1 MLDIVACVY
10 VHDRF
15 FNLRLSAV
23 MLTMEMLFG
32 LGLLIWLVFQV
43 TLAKEICIYLT
54 FARKFAAIE
63 ASAPECIQVAAK
75 YDMKML
81 STSKL
86 LSLILVLKW
95 MN

>member
-32 LGLLIWLVFQV
+32 LGLLI
-43 TLAKEICIYLT
+43 
-54 FARKFAAIE
+54 
-63 ASAPECIQVAAK
+63 
-75 YDMKML
+75 
-81 STSKL
+81 
-86 LSLILVLKW
+86 
-95 MN
+95 